1 MRDTPPCYD
10 LGCPSC
16 IPTRRWREQGRLY
29 IGSNY
34 LQHSSRQL
42 QVWVWAD
49 LQRVRGRLDRQMDN
63 WRLRPPGRPL
73 IPEKKSYQR
82 IFFFS
87 DQASLHVFAAGEG
100 VRDLAV
106 KHLIYGDSTGRVW
119 NI

>member
-1 MRDTPPCYD
+1 
-10 LGCPSC
+10 
-16 IPTRRWREQGRLY
+16 
-29 IGSNY
+29 
-34 LQHSSRQL
+34 
-42 QVWVWAD
+42 
-49 LQRVRGRLDRQMDN
+49 MDN

-73 IPEKKSYQR
+73 IP
-82 IFFFS
+82 